1 MRPSSILQAQS
12 NARAFKAM
20 PKSKSPRKNKKY
32 RPTTGRIPVG
42 LMHKLEVPESRIQAL
57 KQKHDAALLRMY
69 MGSDDWQDRCEL
81 YSVLRFGESLCEHVE
96 NGEAIA
102 TRLREAMH
110 LLAKEPEVTENG
122 QRNLDLVREALDRQ
136 RERVT
141 HVARIGV
148 PPGPTT
154 VVGGLPC
161 AKVIQ
166 AATSKFAF
174 TCSRSFPCNPNQL
187 TFPDLPSC

>member
-42 LMHKLEVPESRIQAL
+42 LMHKLEVPESRIQKL

-69 MGSDDWQDRCEL
+69 MGSDNWQDRCEL
-81 YSVLRFGESLCEHVE
+81 YSVLRFGDSLCKHVE

-102 TRLREAMH
+102 ARLCEAMH
-110 LLAKEPEVTENG
+110 LLAKEPELTENG
-122 QRNLDLVREALDRQ
+122 QRNLDLVREALDLV
-136 RERVT
+136 EGIWRVVSVEEFVSAAQALKVDEVEQWKKVRLT
-141 HVARIGV
+141 KYGV
-148 PPGPTT
+148 EPIDSEEKP
-154 VVGGLPC
+154 
-161 AKVIQ
+161 A
-166 AATSKFAF
+166 
-174 TCSRSFPCNPNQL
+174 N
-187 TFPDLPSC
+187 

>member
-1 MRPSSILQAQS
+1 
-12 NARAFKAM
+12 M

-42 LMHKLEVPESRIQAL
+42 LMHVPESRIQAL

-81 YSVLRFGESLCEHVE
+81 YSVLRFGESLCKHVE

-122 QRNLDLVREALDRQ
+122 QRNLDLVREALDLVEGIWRVVSVEDFVKAAHALKMEEDAQWQ
-136 RERVT
+136 RFRLTEDGVERKV
-141 HVARIGV
+141 VA
-148 PPGPTT
+148 
-154 VVGGLPC
+154 
-161 AKVIQ
+161 Q
-166 AATSKFAF
+166 DS
-174 TCSRSFPCNPNQL
+174 
-187 TFPDLPSC
+187 

>member
-1 MRPSSILQAQS
+1 
-12 NARAFKAM
+12 M
-20 PKSKSPRKNKKY
+20 PKSKSPRNNKKY

-81 YSVLRFGESLCEHVE
+81 YSVLRFGESLCKHVE

-122 QRNLDLVREALDRQ
+122 QRNLDLVREALDLVEGIWRVVSVEDFVKAAHALKMEEDAQWQ
-136 RERVT
+136 RFRLTEDGVER
-141 HVARIGV
+141 
-148 PPGPTT
+148 
-154 VVGGLPC
+154 
-161 AKVIQ
+161 KVMAQ
-166 AATSKFAF
+166 DS
-174 TCSRSFPCNPNQL
+174 
-187 TFPDLPSC
+187 

>member
-1 MRPSSILQAQS
+1 
-12 NARAFKAM
+12 M

-81 YSVLRFGESLCEHVE
+81 YSVLRFGESLCKHVE

-102 TRLREAMH
+102 TRLREA
-110 LLAKEPEVTENG
+110 
-122 QRNLDLVREALDRQ
+122 LDLVEGIWRVVSVEDFVKAAHALKMEEDAQWQCFRLTEDGV
-136 RERVT
+136 ERKV
-141 HVARIGV
+141 VA
-148 PPGPTT
+148 
-154 VVGGLPC
+154 
-161 AKVIQ
+161 Q
-166 AATSKFAF
+166 DS
-174 TCSRSFPCNPNQL
+174 
-187 TFPDLPSC
+187 

>member
-1 MRPSSILQAQS
+1 
-12 NARAFKAM
+12 M

-81 YSVLRFGESLCEHVE
+81 YSVLRFGESLCKHVE

-122 QRNLDLVREALDRQ
+122 QRNLDLVREGSILSRASGALSRL
-136 RERVT
+136 
-141 HVARIGV
+141 RI
-148 PPGPTT
+148 
-154 VVGGLPC
+154 
-161 AKVIQ
+161 
-166 AATSKFAF
+166 S
-174 TCSRSFPCNPNQL
+174 SRLRMPSRWKKMPNG
-187 TFPDLPSC
+187 SVSA

>member
-1 MRPSSILQAQS
+1 
-12 NARAFKAM
+12 M

-81 YSVLRFGESLCEHVE
+81 YSVLRFGESLCKHVE
-96 NGEAIA
+96 NG
-102 TRLREAMH
+102 EAMH

-122 QRNLDLVREALDRQ
+122 QRNLDLVREALDLV
-136 RERVT
+136 EG
-141 HVARIGV
+141 I
-148 PPGPTT
+148 
-154 VVGGLPC
+154 
-161 AKVIQ
+161 
-166 AATSKFAF
+166 
-174 TCSRSFPCNPNQL
+174 
-187 TFPDLPSC
+187 

>member
-1 MRPSSILQAQS
+1 MLVKKQHLLASL
-12 NARAFKAM
+12 
-20 PKSKSPRKNKKY
+20 RKTERNIFVPFSLATGFFEELSKKY

-81 YSVLRFGESLCEHVE
+81 YSVLRFGESLCKHVE

-122 QRNLDLVREALDRQ
+122 QRNLDLVREALDLV
-136 RERVT
+136 EGIWRV
-141 HVARIGV
+141 VSVEEFVSAAQA
-148 PPGPTT
+148 
-154 VVGGLPC
+154 L
-161 AKVIQ
+161 KVEEVEPIN
-166 AATSKFAF
+166 SEEK
-174 TCSRSFPCNPNQL
+174 
-187 TFPDLPSC
+187 PSD